1 MMPRRAAR
9 AARRGL
15 RVCAHVALRRRG
27 VRADPALC
35 SLRDSWH
42 LADPGG
48 ANDLLRRKIV
58 LYNPNA
64 TAIIAYCPAGP
75 NRDTGL
81 PLVCAVN
88 GAGSSTLQPHTGF
101 VLQGSNGATRLDM
114 PSAINVISN
123 TPGSSYTV
131 WDQE

>member
-1 MMPRRAAR
+1 VPPLVVFAFLLTSLCVGAAFAQIPPYVHGGTVGTSPIQ
-9 AARRGL
+9 AA
-15 RVCAHVALRRRG
+15 
-27 VRADPALC
+27 P
-35 SLRDSWH
+35 
-42 LADPGG
+42 
-48 ANDLLRRKIV
+48 NDLLRRKIV

-75 NRDTGL
+75 SRDTGL

-88 GAGSSTLQPHTGF
+88 GAGSITLQPYTGF

-114 PSAINVISN
+114 PSAINVISS
-123 TPGSSYTV
+123 TPGWSYTV